1 MFAPTAANISVP
13 FRQAD
18 KPASRSLFRWTHGLI
33 NRLVTVGDI
42 LVLLISGLLALWVD
56 QGNQVQL
63 TIDQSLVLAA
73 IQAGVFVTAL
83 RSVSAYRLEK
93 YARLAVSLSCVAF
106 GLVCSGAVG
115 IGMLAAFAKPM
126 LALTPWFFIYPLLQ
140 FATLVALRLGVW
152 TVARRIDRMALMR
165 RNTIV
170 VGAGPEAEAVVRR
183 LTDPSQAASY
193 HVVGIVSDA
202 DHVDQGL
209 FSGRPLLG
217 GLDTL
222 AALPDRDA
230 IDLVVI
236 AMPLSRRAL
245 IPRIVDALQWLSADV
260 VLRLDESTTQ
270 VMDGASTR
278 IAGQAVLPLMY
289 RPLKGSQS
297 LVKMIEDRTI
307 AALAL
312 AITSPLL
319 LLIAL
324 AIRLDSPGPALFR
337 QDRIGLYNR
346 PFRIFKFRTMTVD
359 PTDDGAKG
367 TNSRHNPRITR
378 VGGVL
383 RRLSLDELPQL
394 LNVLI
399 GDMSIVGP
407 RPYVRNMLV
416 EDQTFQTVARTFAA
430 RHRIKPGITGL
441 AQANGMRSNAL
452 RSKENAEVSV
462 QMDLQ
467 YIVNW
472 SLWLDLKI
480 MVRTIT
486 SAMRGPEVF

>member
-1 MFAPTAANISVP
+1 MFAPTAADTRMRFWQIRRPS
-13 FRQAD
+13 
-18 KPASRSLFRWTHGLI
+18 SSLFRWTHGLI
-33 NRLVTVGDI
+33 NRLVTLGDI
-42 LVLLISGLLALWVD
+42 LVLLVSGMVSLSID
-56 QGNQVQL
+56 QGSPGQL
-63 TIDQSLVLAA
+63 TTAQGLVLVA
-73 IQAGVFVTAL
+73 IQAGVFVAAL
-83 RSVSAYRLEK
+83 RAVTAYRLEK
-93 YARLAVSLSCVAF
+93 YARLPLSLSCVGF
-106 GLVCSGAVG
+106 GLACSWAVG
-115 IGMLAAFAKPM
+115 AALIAAFAEPI
-126 LALTPWFFIYPLLQ
+126 LATTPWFVIYPLLQ
-140 FATLVALRLGVW
+140 VAALVALRLGLWIAVD
-152 TVARRIDRMALMR
+152 RIDSMALMR

-170 VGAGPEAEAVVRR
+170 VGSGVEAEAVVRR
-183 LTDPSQAASY
+183 LTDPAQAASF
-193 HVVGIVSDA
+193 HVIGVVSDT
-202 DHVDQGL
+202 DHVAPGL

-230 IDLVVI
+230 VDLVVI
-236 AMPLSRRAL
+236 AMPLSRRSL
-245 IPRIVDALQWLSADV
+245 IPRIIDGLQWLSADV

-270 VMDGASTR
+270 VMDGASTQ

-312 AITSPLL
+312 AITAPLL

-324 AIRLDSPGPALFR
+324 AIRLDSPGPVLFR

-359 PTDDGAKG
+359 PTDDGSRG

-378 VGGVL
+378 VGSVL
-383 RRLSLDELPQL
+383 RKLSLDELPQL

-416 EDQTFQTVARTFAA
+416 EDQTFQTVVRSFAA

-441 AQANGMRSNAL
+441 AQANGLRSNAL

-462 QMDLQ
+462 QLDLQ
-467 YIVNW
+467 YIINW

-486 SAMRGPEVF
+486 LAMRGPEVF